1 MLCSYHWI
9 LNTHNKA
16 VMLQMYNKLD
26 WQHHKDVFLLRSF
39 FDNKIN
45 PENYELEIQREDIL
59 SQSLKKIV

>member
-16 VMLQMYNKLD
+16 VMLQMYNKLE
-26 WQHHKDVFLLRSF
+26 WQILKDAFLLKSF
-39 FDNKIN
+39 FSQQLNL
-45 PENYELEIQREDIL
+45 ENYELEISREDIL